1 MLPVVPLRPRA
12 AGWRSVLLLALAS
25 ASLPAAAQS
34 MACGTYKDSSGN
46 TTLTL
51 ESKGHGFLSGPY
63 QATEELRIARQEDVL
78 GTGNLSTGQLENWY
92 FTDNDRTIST
102 PYREFTRE
110 HATPCKTMPQPVEGG
125 CVMNTSE
132 CLEALPEAEPV
143 KLHAW
148 CAEGVGA
155 ACMRLLET
163 YQEQANAA
171 APKVAD
177 PPMPEICKEE
187 SPSFDAEGCMATARK
202 VASQMVGEA
211 MLGLRH
217 SVDAPLPPAQ
227 LDELAGLCREQ
238 HGETFCEEAAESL
251 WSGGRLQQ
259 AREALQLACA
269 RRAGAPSCGP
279 AEGLAA
285 LAGATASA
293 LTPIAATTLPC
304 GSFVAE
310 RSVLSQLR
318 FLDGGV
324 VKAGGDDARLR
335 ASLRNGQVL
344 LHRDVGSDFVLQLLQ
359 NGNLVGIDSGNRFAY
374 YQREA
379 TTGNARCAP

>member
-1 MLPVVPLRPRA
+1 MSAAVSLRPRV
-12 AGWRSVLLLALAS
+12 AGWRALLLLALAS

-51 ESKGHGFLSGPY
+51 ESEGHGFLSGPY

-78 GTGNLSTGQLENWY
+78 GTGNLSTGRLENWY
-92 FTDNDRTIST
+92 FSNDDRTVST

-110 HATPCKTMPQPVEGG
+110 HAATCKAMPEPIENG
-125 CVMNTSE
+125 CVMNTSD
-132 CLEALPEAEPV
+132 CLEALPEAAPP

-171 APKVAD
+171 APKVTD
-177 PPMPEICKEE
+177 PPMPEICKEA
-187 SPSFDAEGCMATARK
+187 SPSFDAEGCMAMARK
-202 VASQMVGEA
+202 VASQMMGESL
-211 MLGLRH
+211 LGLRH
-217 SVDAPLPPAQ
+217 AVDAALPAAQ
-227 LDELAGLCREQ
+227 LDELASLCRQQ
-238 HGETFCEEAAESL
+238 HGETFCEEAAKSL

-269 RRAGAPSCGP
+269 QRADAPSCGP
-279 AEGLAA
+279 AKDLAVV
-285 LAGATASA
+285 AGATAAA
-293 LTPIAATTLPC
+293 LAPIAATALPC

-318 FLDGGV
+318 FLDGGIV
-324 VKAGGDDARLR
+324 EAGGEDVRLR
-335 ASLRNGQVL
+335 ASLRDGQIV

-359 NGNLVGIDSGNRFAY
+359 NGNLVGVDSGNRFAY
-374 YQREA
+374 YERKA
-379 TTGNARCAP
+379 TAGNAHCAP